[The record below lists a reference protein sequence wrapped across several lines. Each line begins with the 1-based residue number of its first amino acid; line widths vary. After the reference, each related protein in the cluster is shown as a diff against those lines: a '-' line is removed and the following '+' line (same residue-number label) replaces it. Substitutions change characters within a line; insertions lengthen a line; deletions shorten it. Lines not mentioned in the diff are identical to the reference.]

1 MELGPRE
8 LMTLGTVLSGLA
20 ATWGLVRAQISR
32 LTDEY
37 AELRKEI
44 DGLHTRLDKAE
55 SFSAV
60 SQHQLQIIAQIISPE
75 RLRIQAEKEASFM
88 AETREKLN
96 ALELETSRM
105 HAIHNGVHIPVASTR
120 EGK

>member
-37 AELRKEI
+37 NDLRKEI
-44 DGLHTRLDKAE
+44 DELHTRLDKAE

-60 SQHQLQIIAQIISPE
+60 SQHQLEVIAQIISPE
-75 RLRIQAEKEASFM
+75 RLRIQTEREASFM
-88 AETREKLN
+88 AEIREKIS
-96 ALELETSRM
+96 ALELESNRM
-105 HAIHNGVHIPVASTR
+105 HSMHNSVHLPVASTM